1 MGHWS
6 DILLD
11 EMDRQFGG
19 TVDREVLADLLSRA
33 GHEIDVLAGRTFN
46 PVQQKRSIFEPN
58 GLPFADVPDLLIG
71 ATAPMEG
78 PWAIPD
84 PVDPT
89 HAAVLQLAAFQD
101 VDLVPRAA
109 READA
114 LWEAG
119 RRVAQVYREG
129 RMSREFIRLQLGG
142 MPAGAYTE
150 LLRRAMDP
158 AVRLNIPIGAT
169 TFDGWLIQITRRLV
183 RENADDE
190 GRMAELLD
198 DSADS
203 PIPLLAVEPVLIM
216 APITHQP
223 VRWVFTA
230 RLWTE
235 KVKVPKDRPWSRI
248 ASAIHGHGIPTITLD
263 PVSTPEEIACQF
275 VLKAY
280 WHGYIAGD
288 EPALANAVAAAYPQA
303 VERIERGTHAP
314 SRQSA
319 AATLLEGLVRPGFNP
334 AQGAEATRR
343 YVRRKASIAV
353 MQHRKRETP
362 DRYPWTQVGISERR
376 YYKLLP
382 LFAQKVSGR
391 YDYDHDEV
399 VARMRSHL
407 NQLDRE
413 RELRKAAMEVLV
425 ANGFGHEAARKW
437 LQRHRAEEA
446 LTALPRRSTRA
457 PAGSGA
463 ARPTV

>member
-6 DILLD
+6 DFLLG

-19 TVDREVLADLLSRA
+19 TIDHDVLADLLSQA
-33 GHEIDVLAGRTFN
+33 GHEVDVLAGRAFN
-46 PVQQKRSIFEPN
+46 PAQQKHSIFEPN
-58 GLPFADVPDLLIG
+58 GLPFADLPDLLIS
-71 ATAPMEG
+71 ATAPLEG
-78 PWAIPD
+78 AWAIPD

-109 READA
+109 HKAEALRA
-114 LWEAG
+114 AG
-119 RRVAQVYREG
+119 HIVAQAYREG
-129 RMSREFIRLQLGG
+129 GLSREFVLLQLGSV
-142 MPAGAYTE
+142 PPEARTE

-158 AVRLNIPIGAT
+158 EVRMNIPISAV

-183 RENADDE
+183 WANAEDE
-190 GRMAELLD
+190 GRLFELLD
-198 DSADS
+198 ESADN
-203 PIPLLAVEPVLIM
+203 PVPLMAVEPVLIM
-216 APITHQP
+216 APMTHQP
-223 VRWVFTA
+223 VQWAFTA

-235 KVKVPKDRPWSRI
+235 KVQVPTNRPWSRI

-263 PVSTPEEIACQF
+263 SVSSPQEIACQL

-353 MQHRKRETP
+353 MEHRKRETP

-382 LFAQKVSGR
+382 LFAQKVNGR
-391 YDYDHDEV
+391 YDYNHDEV
-399 VARMRSHL
+399 VARMRAHL

-413 RELRKAAMEVLV
+413 RKLRTAAMEVLV

-446 LTALPRRSTRA
+446 LTALPRRTT
-457 PAGSGA
+457 GG
-463 ARPTV
+463 RPTTPERPTA